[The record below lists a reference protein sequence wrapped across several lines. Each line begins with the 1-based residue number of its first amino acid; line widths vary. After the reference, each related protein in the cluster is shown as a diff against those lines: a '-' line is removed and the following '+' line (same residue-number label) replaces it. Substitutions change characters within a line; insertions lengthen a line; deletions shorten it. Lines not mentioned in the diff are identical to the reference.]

1 MFAGFN
7 TEIDC
12 AKVRFHIQTEVM
24 VSPEPAI
31 LTLVYRAGAIINRVK
46 RNYLE
51 VLGDNPTEDELR
63 YLAERQHRRVIEE
76 VQAEH
81 GGAPPAEDEGLEE
94 VIMEYL
100 DFKGSSEADSQS
112 PPADR

>member
-12 AKVRFHIQTEVM
+12 AKDRFHIQTEVM
-24 VSPEPAI
+24 GSPEPAI
-31 LTLVYRAGAIINRVK
+31 LTLVYKAGAIINRVK
-46 RNYLE
+46 RNYAE

-76 VQAEH
+76 IQAEH
-81 GGAPPAEDEGLEE
+81 GTAADGGAAQDESLEAM
-94 VIMEYL
+94 IMEYL
-100 DFKGSSEADSQS
+100 DFKGPSEAD
-112 PPADR
+112 R

>member
-1 MFAGFN
+1 MFPGFN

-24 VSPEPAI
+24 GSPEPVI

-46 RNYLE
+46 RNYLD

-63 YLAERQHRRVIEE
+63 YLTERQHRRVIEE
-76 VQAEH
+76 IQAEH
-81 GGAPPAEDEGLEE
+81 GEAAAAEEESLEE
-94 VIMEYL
+94 MIMDYL
-100 DFKGSSEADSQS
+100 DFKGSSEGDRQS

>member
-1 MFAGFN
+1 MFPGFN

-24 VSPEPAI
+24 GTPEPAI

-51 VLGDNPTEDELR
+51 LLGDNPTEEELR

-81 GGAPPAEDEGLEE
+81 GAADGGDATEPGGETLEE
-94 VIMEYL
+94 MILDYL
-100 DFKGSSEADSQS
+100 DFKGSSE
-112 PPADR
+112 PDR